1 MVHCVRRASCQL
13 RRVSGPLREESES
26 PAEESQWSYFCTF
39 RSAIGAQLQSP
50 LLNSALQCRALG
62 SAMPCLCPQST
73 IQCRPLKSAVP
84 CMHSQSALRCR
95 PLESSMPCQ
104 CLQSPLLASTL
115 QSLLLTSALCDT
127 RVNVKLTL
135 LKS

>member
-39 RSAIGAQLQSP
+39 RPAIGAQLQSP

-84 CMHSQSALRCR
+84 APQKRCAMHALPECPPVPTPRKLYAMPAPPEPAPSQHSAESTPHER
-95 PLESSMPCQ
+95 PL
-104 CLQSPLLASTL
+104 
-115 QSLLLTSALCDT
+115 
-127 RVNVKLTL
+127 
-135 LKS
+135 